1 MLELLPL
8 LDDVH
13 ALGVDEAVAVDP
25 AQAHVRRSLHVG
37 RLQVHNNQHVLMCAA
52 LIMWDVRT
60 SFG

>member
-37 RLQVHNNQHVLMCAA
+37 RLPGTKKSTFQELR
-52 LIMWDVRT
+52 I
-60 SFG
+60 

>member
-37 RLQVHNNQHVLMCAA
+37 RLP
-52 LIMWDVRT
+52 
-60 SFG
+60 GK